1 MLCALFTQF
10 KLLELDCCAVFCS
23 QVGDARE
30 AAAQMVASQSHQ
42 ASPSGHIG

>member
-10 KLLELDCCAVFCS
+10 KLLDCRTVFCS

-30 AAAQMVASQSHQ
+30 AAAQMAASQSHQ

>member
-10 KLLELDCCAVFCS
+10 KDLDCCAVFCS

-30 AAAQMVASQSHQ
+30 AAAQMAASQSHQ

>member
-1 MLCALFTQF
+1 MLCALFTHF
-10 KLLELDCCAVFCS
+10 KVLDCGTVFCS

-30 AAAQMVASQSHQ
+30 AAAQMAASQSHQ